1 MRRVTFSVALIVCL
15 STCTVGDQLP
25 IGVLAPQQMQ
35 DVLWDMLRADAL
47 TPELMRT
54 DSNTKTSLK
63 NIELYNKVFRVHN
76 ISKTIF
82 QNSYTYYQNHPDLM
96 RTLLDS
102 MNAVQQRKML
112 KRFSQPKP
120 VLDTAKS

>member
-1 MRRVTFSVALIVCL
+1 MRRVTFSVAIIVSLC
-15 STCTVGDQLP
+15 TCTAGDRLP
-25 IGVLAPQQMQ
+25 IGVLPPQQMQ
-35 DVLWDMLRADAL
+35 EVLWDMLRADAL
-47 TPELMRT
+47 TPELMRI
-54 DSNTKTSLK
+54 DSNTKASQM
-63 NIELYNKVFRVHN
+63 NIDLYSKVFRVHN

-82 QNSYTYYQNHPDLM
+82 QDSYKYYQNHPDLM

-120 VLDTAKS
+120 ILDTAKS